1 MPVASLTAA
10 TFTPARTAPLGSA
23 TRPRMRPPVPWAV
36 SHVGTMREI
45 TRRRQTAVER
55 ARSDGMKPP
64 NILGRSFCSK
74 AIACVQPQPCYNPA
88 RLEKSNAH
96 CQEEKRTASHRKLEC
111 RSART
116 MSSSNAEPYLKIGD
130 VARRVGVS
138 PSVIRSW
145 ESVGLTRPRRTESKY
160 RLYTADD
167 VRLLKR
173 ARFLRKVRGLNAAAI
188 VELLRREGRARPA
201 LDGSAGAIGT
211 HLRQLRAKR
220 KLSLAQVAQAVNLS
234 VGFLSALERSQ
245 MSGSVGTLRKLTRF
259 YKTNILDFF
268 DANGAS
274 TRQVRPAQRKVLE
287 AGPGV
292 RMELLAWG
300 NTVMEP
306 HLFRVAPE
314 AGSGDSYTHEGEE
327 FLYVLR
333 GELTIML
340 ENEEYR
346 LKAGDSFYFE
356 SATPHHWRN
365 PGRAETWVLW
375 VNTPP
380 TFWVPLPN
388 IRCDADREGSA

>member
-1 MPVASLTAA
+1 MNS
-10 TFTPARTAPLGSA
+10 
-23 TRPRMRPPVPWAV
+23 
-36 SHVGTMREI
+36 
-45 TRRRQTAVER
+45 
-55 ARSDGMKPP
+55 SD
-64 NILGRSFCSK
+64 
-74 AIACVQPQPCYNPA
+74 
-88 RLEKSNAH
+88 
-96 CQEEKRTASHRKLEC
+96 
-111 RSART
+111 
-116 MSSSNAEPYLKIGD
+116 AEPYLKIGD

-145 ESVGLTRPRRTESKY
+145 ESLGLTRPRRTESKY
-160 RLYTADD
+160 RLYSADD
-167 VRLLKR
+167 VKLLKR

-188 VELLRREGRARPA
+188 VELLRREGRAHPA
-201 LDGSAGAIGT
+201 ANGNAGAIGS
-211 HLRQLRAKR
+211 HLRQLRAKQ
-220 KLSLAQVAQAVNLS
+220 KLSLAQVARAVGIS

-245 MSGSVGTLRKLTRF
+245 MSGSVGTLRKLARF

-268 DANGAS
+268 DATDAS

-306 HLFRVAPE
+306 HLFRVAPD

-333 GELTIML
+333 GQLTIML
-340 ENEEYR
+340 EKEEYL
-346 LKAGDSFYFE
+346 LKTGDSFYFE

-365 PGRAETWVLW
+365 PGRTETLLLW

-380 TFWVPLPN
+380 TF
-388 IRCDADREGSA
+388 